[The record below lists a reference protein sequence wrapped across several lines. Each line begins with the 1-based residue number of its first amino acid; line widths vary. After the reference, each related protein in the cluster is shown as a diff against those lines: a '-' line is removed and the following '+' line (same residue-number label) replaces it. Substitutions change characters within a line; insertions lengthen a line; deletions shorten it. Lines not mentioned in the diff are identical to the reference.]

1 MRENISAKHGA
12 ASMEI
17 SDLEFDMANM
27 SGFTSQLGPY
37 AISARYDDEHDAII
51 VVLNNGTFIGF
62 PVEKLQGL
70 QGADA
75 SQLSNVVVEAGG
87 LGLHWPDIDADLY
100 VPALMDGIFGSKK
113 WMAAQLGA
121 RGGKAKSG
129 AKAASSRRNGLKGGR
144 PKKNVAV

>member
-1 MRENISAKHGA
+1 MREKVSAKHGA

-17 SDLEFDMANM
+17 SDLEFDKANTSGMALQ
-27 SGFTSQLGPY
+27 SVPY
-37 AISARYDDEHDAII
+37 ATLARYDAEHDAI
-51 VVLNNGTFIGF
+51 VVMLNNGAFIGF

-70 QGADA
+70 QGSNAL
-75 SQLSNVVVEAGG
+75 QLSNVVVEANG

-121 RGGKAKSG
+121 VGGKAKSN
-129 AKAASSRRNGLKGGR
+129 AKAASSRLNGLKGGR
-144 PKKNVAV
+144 PKKTVAA

>member
-1 MRENISAKHGA
+1 
-12 ASMEI
+12 
-17 SDLEFDMANM
+17 MANM

-75 SQLSNVVVEAGG
+75 SQLSNVVVEAGAWTSLAG
-87 LGLHWPDIDADLY
+87 YRCRPLCSCS
-100 VPALMDGIFGSKK
+100 DGRNFRVQKVDGRAIG
-113 WMAAQLGA
+113 GA
-121 RGGKAKSG
+121 WREGKI
-129 AKAASSRRNGLKGGR
+129 RREGRFVETQWVKGR
-144 PKKNVAV
+144 SPKKNVAV